1 MDALASSNPA
11 GFSHLCSHIS
21 VYNQPMSKGVER
33 FIRHTLSEDIKLRN
47 TETNYTLWDIP
58 GMGGQLGKVLP
69 FDIYGQHVLIDEA
82 EMKSEGKRLSHGV
95 FRYLI
100 SAAGVRR
107 KEGGR
112 RVYDYATMN
121 FALACGAILGGAFL
135 FHSRRRFSYLQRRP
149 ALSLLL
155 SFGVVAATVPVVRS
169 LFKIFAVGITIAER
183 QHAKAL
189 RATPCYDC
197 LCDIYEFT
205 DDQIKDLKT
214 AKLPEPKPGMPPIT
228 DEQKKAFKA
237 AMDMQ
242 SLILGR
248 DMTTIRAILKDM
260 LQKNR
265 LLNWKP
271 SETVSKKEA
280 EEETRI
286 KTSQEEAAFLINN
299 RRVPEKLLCEVHLG
313 LRKNPETYQH
323 PEEYPIFPLDR
334 KIAQRRPPILE
345 SIEEKEKGS
354 SQ

>member
-21 VYNQPMSKGVER
+21 VYNKPMSPGVEK
-33 FIRHTLSEDIKLRN
+33 FIRKTLREDVKLRN
-47 TETNYTLWDIP
+47 SDTNYTLWDIP

-82 EMKSEGKRLSHGV
+82 EMKSDGKKLTHGV

-100 SAAGVRR
+100 NAAGVRR
-107 KEGGR
+107 REGGR
-112 RVYDYATMN
+112 RLYDYATMN

-135 FHSRRRFSYLQRRP
+135 YHSRRRFTFLQRRP
-149 ALSLLL
+149 ALSIFL
-155 SFGVVAATVPVVRS
+155 SLGIVAAVVPVVRS

-183 QHAKAL
+183 QHARAL

-205 DDQIKDLKT
+205 EDQLKDLRT
-214 AKLPEPKPGMPPIT
+214 ARLPEPKPGMPPVSE
-228 DEQKKAFKA
+228 DQKKAFKA

-248 DMTTIRAILKDM
+248 DLTTIRSILKDM
-260 LQKNR
+260 LQKNN

-271 SETVSKKEA
+271 SEKISKKDA

-286 KTSQEEAAFLINN
+286 KSSQEEAAFLINN
-299 RRVPEKLLCEVHLG
+299 RSVPEKLLCDVHCG
-313 LRKNPETYQH
+313 VRRNPDTYQH
-323 PEEYPIFPLDR
+323 PEQFPVLPLDR
-334 KIAQRRPPILE
+334 ANAKRRSPAIA
-345 SIEEKEKGS
+345 SIEDK
-354 SQ
+354 